1 VGVPTSELDSCM
13 LAEQADVLNMNFV
26 AYMGEIRTDFVWKT

>member
-1 VGVPTSELDSCM
+1 M

-26 AYMGEIRTDFVWKT
+26 AYMGEIRTDFVWKTLRDFFFGSAE